1 MPFLLFFMMAL
12 VSSVAAHLLV
22 FFYEIICNAEVELA
36 QIVLFFNFVFILL
49 ILGGLSP
56 SSLWTKFSQWYF
68 SQAKAL
74 LANGELACI
83 NQKPF
88 GEG

>member
-36 QIVLFFNFVFILL
+36 QNVLFFNFVFILL

-56 SSLWTKFSQWYF
+56 SSL
-68 SQAKAL
+68 
-74 LANGELACI
+74 
-83 NQKPF
+83 
-88 GEG
+88 